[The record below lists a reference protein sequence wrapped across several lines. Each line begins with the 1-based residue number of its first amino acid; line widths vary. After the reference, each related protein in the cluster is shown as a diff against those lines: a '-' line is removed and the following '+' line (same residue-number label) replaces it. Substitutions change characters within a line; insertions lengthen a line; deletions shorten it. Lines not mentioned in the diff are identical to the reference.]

1 MEEPLLFTFLLF
13 YNLFYSSLSD
23 EEDPDD
29 GRDGGF
35 LTVNFFVDVIKVA
48 PFLVTGSSDL
58 CLFWSLVTPTLL
70 LDGDFTLAFD
80 EE

>member
-35 LTVNFFVDVIKVA
+35 LTVNFYVDVIKG
-48 PFLVTGSSDL
+48 FETGI
-58 CLFWSLVTPTLL
+58 LL
-70 LDGDFTLAFD
+70 
-80 EE
+80 